1 MKQLILIF
9 GFLLVP
15 FIVFGQIE
23 RPKKPTRDVPRLE
36 QREDRSFQERDADR
50 AVSKNQKEGPE
61 PAPVSEYKII
71 SVENDTTSVDTSL
84 TIHKDYKF
92 NYLRKDNF
100 ELLPFSNVGQT
111 YNKLAYNFS
120 KENRLFPQ
128 FGARARHYNFMEV
141 DDIFYYHVPTPFT
154 ELYFKSVFEQ
164 GQTLDAFFTVNTSEN
179 LNLSIGYKG
188 LRSLGK
194 FQHMLVSTG
203 NFRAVI
209 KYNTPNERYQ
219 LKTHFVSQDLMN
231 EENGGLPQNSIENYI
246 SKDPE
251 FDDRS
256 RLDVNFQDAE
266 STLYGKR
273 FYLDHSFDIFKVK
286 DSVSSAALSVGHK
299 LDYTYKKFQF
309 KQAAANELFGAS
321 FEEVGINDET
331 RLESIYNEGFLQYGN
346 SLIGTLQVKGR
357 FTHYNY
363 GYNTVVDLDS
373 GFINN
378 RLIGDVFSA
387 GASYDK
393 ELGMF
398 RLESDGMLNIT
409 GDLDGYNLNG
419 RLSYLIG
426 DALAGVSVNLNDRAP
441 NWNFLLYQSDYINYN
456 WQTDFKNVNTQSLNA
471 LFLSDKLVNLDLE
484 VSRVGNYTYFS
495 KNEEGFV
502 KPFQHDG
509 EVSYARLK
517 AGRDFDFG
525 KFAFANTL
533 LFQKVLEGEDVLNVP
548 SFSTRNSFYYQD
560 HWFRRAL
567 YLQTGFT
574 VKYFSNYNLNAYD
587 PVLAEFYVQNGAEF
601 EGLHSVDF
609 FFNGKIKQARIFFK
623 LERLDAILLGNTTF
637 VAPGYP
643 SRDFAVRFGLVWN
656 FFM

>member
-1 MKQLILIF
+1 MKQIILITGILLLPLF
-9 GFLLVP
+9 GYS
-15 FIVFGQIE
+15 QI
-23 RPKKPTRDVPRLE
+23 
-36 QREDRSFQERDADR
+36 DRSHRTITQRGDR
-50 AVSKNQKEGPE
+50 SIDEIGDRKDKKQKEGPE

-71 SVENDTTSVDTSL
+71 SISNDTTFVDTSL

-100 ELLPFSNVGQT
+100 ELFPFSNVGQT

-120 KENRLFPQ
+120 YDVGLFPQ

-141 DDIFYYHVPTPFT
+141 DDISYYHVPTPFT
-154 ELYFKSVFEQ
+154 ELYFQTVYGQ
-164 GQTLDAFFTVNTSEN
+164 GQALDAFFTVNTSKN

-203 NFRAVI
+203 NFKTI
-209 KYNTPNERYQ
+209 INYNTPNERYH

-231 EENGGLPQNSIENYI
+231 EENGGLSKKSIENYI

-256 RLDVNFQDAE
+256 RLDVNFEDAE

-273 FYLDHSFDIFKVK
+273 FYLDHFFDIYKVK
-286 DSVSSAALSVGHK
+286 DSVSSSHLSIGHK
-299 LDYTYKKFQF
+299 LNYTYKKFQF
-309 KQAAANELFGAS
+309 KQAVANDLFGPS
-321 FEEVGINDET
+321 FEEISIDDET
-331 RLESIYNEGFLQYGN
+331 RLESIYNEGFLEYRT
-346 SLIGTLQVKGR
+346 SLIGTLRLKGG

-363 GYNTVVDLDS
+363 GYNTVLDLES

-387 GASYDK
+387 GAAYDK
-393 ELGMF
+393 DLGPF
-398 RLESDGMLNIT
+398 QLESDAMLNIS
-409 GDLDGYNLNG
+409 GDLEGYNLNG
-419 RLSYLIG
+419 RLSYMFG
-426 DALAGVSVNLNDRAP
+426 DALAAVSVNLNDHAP

-456 WQTDFKNVNTQSLNA
+456 WQTDFKNENTQSLSA
-471 LFLSDKLVNLDLE
+471 QFLADKLVNLDLE
-484 VSRVGNYTYFS
+484 YARVGNYTYFS

-502 KPFQHDG
+502 KPFQYDG
-509 EVSYARLK
+509 QVSYARLK
-517 AGRDFDFG
+517 AVRDFDFG
-525 KFAFANTL
+525 KFAFSNTL

-567 YLQTGFT
+567 YLQTGLT
-574 VKYFSNYNLNAYD
+574 VKYFSNYNMNAYD
-587 PVLAEFYVQNGAEF
+587 PVLAEFYVQNGEEF
-601 EGLHSVDF
+601 EGLRSVDF

-623 LERLDAILLGNTTF
+623 LERLDAIILGNTTF